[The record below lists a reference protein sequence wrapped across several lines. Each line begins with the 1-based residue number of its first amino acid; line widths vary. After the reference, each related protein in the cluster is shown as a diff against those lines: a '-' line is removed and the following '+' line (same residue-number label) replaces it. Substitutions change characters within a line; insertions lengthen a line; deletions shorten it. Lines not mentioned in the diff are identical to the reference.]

1 MIGVLWGRL
10 SAGRRLL
17 WRQRSYRELC
27 WVLLVSGCWCWKYYI
42 FSTSR
47 LGECWWDLER
57 SLGWVWAGGMV
68 GLVG

>member
-1 MIGVLWGRL
+1 
-10 SAGRRLL
+10 
-17 WRQRSYRELC
+17 
-27 WVLLVSGCWCWKYYI
+27 LVSGCWCWKYYI